1 MRLTTHSSGR
11 RPIARVLPSVAV
23 PAPLNSSVSGKGK
36 SMHVRTL
43 AFAACVVLTWQ
54 TYDAAAQN
62 ATMSDQCKA
71 LIKQYWNT
79 MHVVMDSGTTKT
91 KADSKPGTLQVVLAS
106 DLAKGQSNVSS
117 DGQVIYISTQSASNQ
132 ELLQHLTFVALERR
146 IASGSDVSCPGIEAL
161 LNGR

>member
-1 MRLTTHSSGR
+1 MRL
-11 RPIARVLPSVAV
+11 
-23 PAPLNSSVSGKGK
+23 
-36 SMHVRTL
+36 RTL
-43 AFAACVVLTWQ
+43 AYAACIVLTLQ

-91 KADSKPGTLQVVLAS
+91 KADEQPGTLQVVLAS
-106 DLAKGQSNVSS
+106 DLTKGQSNVSS
-117 DGQVIYISTQSASNQ
+117 DGQVIYISSQSASDQ
-132 ELLQHLTFVALERR
+132 QLLQHLTFAALERR
-146 IASGSDVSCPGIEAL
+146 IASGSGVSCPGIEGF